1 MISLV
6 TRRMDDFAIPGSAEE
21 SDYMSDTDHTLR
33 RRTLAILLAAVAGI
47 ALAGCSL
54 LPGNTVDSNV
64 FTLVVGDCFNGD
76 YEGGARAVT
85 FVDCAEPHESEVY
98 ASIMMDGGDFP
109 GEDAV
114 LAQADTDC
122 YAAYG
127 SFVGLSWE
135 ESVLNFGVLFPS
147 AESWA
152 LSDREIL
159 CIIYDPARTLT
170 SGSLA
175 GVAR

>member
-6 TRRMDDFAIPGSAEE
+6 TRRMDDFAIPSATEE
-21 SDYMSDTDHTLR
+21 SDCMSDTDHTLR
-33 RRTLAILLAAVAGI
+33 RRALAILLAAVAGI
-47 ALAGCSL
+47 ALAGCS
-54 LPGNTVDSNV
+54 NV
-64 FTLVVGDCFNGD
+64 FTLEVGDCFNGD

-98 ASIMMDGGDFP
+98 ASIMMDDGDFP
-109 GEDAV
+109 GKDAV

-122 YAAYG
+122 HAEYG

-135 ESVLNFGVLFPS
+135 ESVLNFGILFPS

-175 GVAR
+175 GAAR

>member
-1 MISLV
+1 MINRVGALPV
-6 TRRMDDFAIPGSAEE
+6 EWTVAPVLGSTEE
-21 SDYMSDTDHTLR
+21 SDCMSDTDHTLR
-33 RRTLAILLAAVAGI
+33 RRALAILLAAVAGI
-47 ALAGCSL
+47 ALAGC
-54 LPGNTVDSNV
+54 SNV

-76 YEGGARAVT
+76 YEGGVSAVT

-98 ASIMMDGGDFP
+98 ASIMMDDGDFP
-109 GEDAV
+109 GKDAV

-122 YAAYG
+122 RAEYG

-135 ESVLNFGVLFPS
+135 ESVLDFGILFPS

-159 CIIYDPARTLT
+159 CIINDPARTLT

-175 GVAR
+175 GAAR

>member
-6 TRRMDDFAIPGSAEE
+6 TRRMDDFAILGSAEE
-21 SDYMSDTDHTLR
+21 SDYMSDTNHTLC
-33 RRTLAILLAAVAGI
+33 RRTLAILLAAIAGMG
-47 ALAGCSL
+47 LAGC
-54 LPGNTVDSNV
+54 SNV
-64 FTLVVGDCFNGD
+64 FTLAVGDCFNGD
-76 YEGGARAVT
+76 YEGGVRAVT

-98 ASIMMDGGDFP
+98 ASIMMDDGDFP
-109 GEDAV
+109 GKDAV

-122 YAAYG
+122 HAEYG

-135 ESVLNFGVLFPS
+135 ESVLNFGILFPS

>member
-1 MISLV
+1 
-6 TRRMDDFAIPGSAEE
+6 
-21 SDYMSDTDHTLR
+21 MSDTDHTLR
-33 RRTLAILLAAVAGI
+33 RRTLAILLAAIAGI

-54 LPGNTVDSNV
+54 LPGNTVDSSV
-64 FTLVVGDCFNGD
+64 YTLVVGDCFNGD
-76 YEGGARAVT
+76 YEGGVSAVT

-98 ASIMMDGGDFP
+98 ASIMMEGDDFP
-109 GEDAV
+109 GRDAV
-114 LAQADTDC
+114 FAQADTDC
-122 YAAYG
+122 HAEYG

-135 ESVLNFGVLFPS
+135 ESVLDFGILFPS

-159 CIIYDPARTLT
+159 CIINDPERTLT

-175 GVAR
+175 GAAR